1 MSKKVTSAP
10 ARIRSMPKKPDTMTQ
25 GNPFS
30 LGRKSFT
37 LAFSREKRVSEIYK
51 NNARLKPYHL
61 GKGIPL
67 SSSQYVNKR
76 KAVAIGESSIP
87 ATNVELNNY
96 SKDKTSRN
104 SAVSRVRGGGSVASQ
119 EKGCG
124 IIYLFKTRIKMY
136 NINKPTLA

>member
-1 MSKKVTSAP
+1 MGGGGKKISGAP
-10 ARIRSMPKKPDTMTQ
+10 APVPAHIRTMPKKPDTMTQ

-37 LAFSREKRVSEIYK
+37 LAFAREKRVSEIYK
-51 NNARLKPYHL
+51 NNARLKPYQL

-76 KAVAIGESSIP
+76 KAVALGKSSIP

-104 SAVSRVRGGGSVASQ
+104 SAVSRVRGGGSVAPKK
-119 EKGCG
+119 KG
-124 IIYLFKTRIKMY
+124 
-136 NINKPTLA
+136 AV